1 MKQSQIIFIAVVIAI
16 VSGFGGYYLQQ
27 LTKDNISHKEQ
38 LGKKKSPSPE
48 EVIGTDAPEFS
59 LLDLN
64 GERRYLSEWQ
74 GKLIAINFW
83 ATWCAPC
90 REEIPAFVELQQKYQ
105 SQGLQFVGIALQQAD
120 EIRDFINE
128 YNVNYPSL
136 IGGDE
141 VIKIASELGNNIGA
155 MPYTVLINTEGKI
168 AFTHRGPLTREEAEA
183 VVKNFL

>member
-1 MKQSQIIFIAVVIAI
+1 MKYKKLNYLVFFIYLISSSGSYSIDRPDINNLIIHEEKKTIGKVEFFNSKKNKVSLDNYKENIAI
-16 VSGFGGYYLQQ
+16 
-27 LTKDNISHKEQ
+27 
-38 LGKKKSPSPE
+38 
-48 EVIGTDAPEFS
+48 
-59 LLDLN
+59 
-64 GERRYLSEWQ
+64 
-74 GKLIAINFW
+74 INFW

-90 REEIPAFVELQQKYQ
+90 REEIPVFVQLQEKYQ
-105 SQGLQFVGIALQQAD
+105 SQGLQFIGIALQQA
-120 EIRDFINE
+120 EEVRDFIEE